1 MATTHP
7 VEIMGNISHR
17 NELLDTN
24 TGKKKSK
31 KSKKKKGSGENNNFT
46 STTIKIIKSLGP
58 IIKKVGKALEDI
70 GTGDDFPIESNS
82 ENGSIL
88 IMGIILF

>member
-46 STTIKIIKSLGP
+46 STTIKIIKSRSYNKEGR
-58 IIKKVGKALEDI
+58 K
-70 GTGDDFPIESNS
+70 
-82 ENGSIL
+82 SIRRYRDRR
-88 IMGIILF
+88 